1 MEATFVTEKNQEL
14 FEPAL
19 PEGLKDRA
27 GLIIGAIDDEE
38 TACGVA
44 AFEETDMPDG
54 SGKVINLLYIYV
66 DPEYREMGAGMRMVS
81 LAIQYAR
88 NYSFGA
94 IQAQIPRTPEYLPVF
109 RLLEDAGFTQDEE
122 EDQVLWRVPLK
133 YFEEPFFK
141 KEVEA
146 KEKIFFLEDLDS
158 KRWESVIRMAQE
170 KLGKTGA
177 RMFDIRTRAAYSEEL
192 SCVAFDKGDPVG
204 GVLVEKAPDGDI
216 VIEMAVLLENNVK
229 LFFKMMKEVCIRLK
243 DREGEDAVLQ
253 FIPAYETEE
262 LLVNNSVREHG
273 ARTYLAYQCFVV

>member
-1 MEATFVTEKNQEL
+1 M
-14 FEPAL
+14 
-19 PEGLKDRA
+19 
-27 GLIIGAIDDEE
+27 
-38 TACGVA
+38 
-44 AFEETDMPDG
+44 
-54 SGKVINLLYIYV
+54 
-66 DPEYREMGAGMRMVS
+66 
-81 LAIQYAR
+81 
-88 NYSFGA
+88 
-94 IQAQIPRTPEYLPVF
+94 
-109 RLLEDAGFTQDEE
+109 
-122 EDQVLWRVPLK
+122 
-133 YFEEPFFK
+133 FK

-229 LFFKMMKEVCIRLK
+229 LFFKMMKEACIRLK

-253 FIPAYETEE
+253 FIPAYEAEK